1 MTTTDRSD
9 DATAERRRADEESD
23 PEAAVVGVGN
33 RLLRD
38 DGVGPRVID
47 VLERSLDA
55 PSETVRLY
63 DAGTTGFFAL
73 EALSGCDRAIVVD
86 AIRTGKEPGTIRE
99 YRFKDGGFD
108 DEVPQVTMHD
118 VSFTEALTFARD
130 VYELPDDVRIIGV
143 EPGSLNTGLE
153 LTDPVREA
161 IPEIL
166 DRIASYEPAIAPD
179 ELSAFDPD
187 DETTVGLDE
196 KSAVQPGEKS
206 AVDPERPRD
215 DTPTPTTHEVR
226 DQ

>member
-1 MTTTDRSD
+1 MTTTASTR
-9 DATAERRRADEESD
+9 T
-23 PEAAVVGVGN
+23 EASPAAAIVGVGN
-33 RLLRD
+33 RLLQD

-47 VLERSLDA
+47 VLEQSLDA

-63 DAGTTGFFAL
+63 DAGTTGFLAL

-86 AIRTGKEPGTIRE
+86 AIRTGGEPGTIRE

-108 DEVPQVTMHD
+108 AEVPQVTMHD

-166 DRIASYEPAIAPD
+166 DRVASYEPAIAPD

-187 DETTVGLDE
+187 DETTVGLGE

-206 AVDPERPRD
+206 AIDPERPHD
-215 DTPTPTTHEVR
+215 DTQTPTTQEVR
-226 DQ
+226 DP